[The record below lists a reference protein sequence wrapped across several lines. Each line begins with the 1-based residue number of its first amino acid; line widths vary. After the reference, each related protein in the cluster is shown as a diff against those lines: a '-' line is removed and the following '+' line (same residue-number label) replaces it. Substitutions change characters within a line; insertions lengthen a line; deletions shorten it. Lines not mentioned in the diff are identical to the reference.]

1 MPVALTNLAKYRE
14 SNTLEVKK
22 AEKGLPASLWE
33 TYSAFANT
41 NGGLILLGVSEDAKG
56 NLVIEGL
63 KKPEAML
70 QDFWNTLN
78 NQNKISLNILQTR
91 HALIEE
97 VEGKKIIAIE
107 VPRAER
113 QDKPVY
119 INDDLRQSFRRNHAG
134 DYRCTMPAIKAML
147 RDAANGTQDMMVMDK
162 MDLKVFDYETVKKYR
177 NVFNINHIRHVWSDY
192 NDETFL
198 LKLGALGRSEESR
211 KLCPT
216 GAGLV
221 MFGYEHEILREYPQ
235 YFLDYQEHFDESIRW
250 TDRFISSS
258 GEWSGNI
265 YDFYG
270 MAYNKLILNPC
281 FKTPFKMEGIYRVD
295 DTPVRKALREALAN
309 CLINADYYGEGGVV
323 IKSYKDKI
331 TIENPGILRLTVEE
345 AVSGGFSTP
354 RNGVLMKLFNLIDVG
369 ERSGSGI
376 PKVWKAWQDEGWGT
390 PEITERLES
399 LERTTLILP
408 VKSADNGD
416 GVPTKSTDNDEI
428 PTKSTDN
435 GDGVPIKSTGND
447 KIPTKSTDNDEIPTK
462 STDNGDGVPI
472 KSADNGGRAPIKTDT
487 QKSIIAEFIKENTE
501 IKSSDLLQ
509 VLNVKEERIKKLLQQ
524 MVAEGKIAVLG
535 AKKNR
540 TYKLKE

>member
-1 MPVALTNLAKYRE
+1 MIDLTKLTKYRE
-14 SNTLEVKK
+14 NNTLEVKK

-41 NGGLILLGVSEDAKG
+41 NGGVMLLGVSEDAKG
-56 NLVIEGL
+56 NLAITGV

-91 HALIEE
+91 HAAIEE
-97 VEGKKIIAIE
+97 VEGKKIIVIE

-119 INDDLRQSFRRNHAG
+119 INDDLRQSFRRNHSG
-134 DYRCTMPAIKAML
+134 DYRCKMPAIKAML
-147 RDAANGTQDMMVMDK
+147 RDAANATQDMVVLDK
-162 MDLKVFDYETVKKYR
+162 MDLQVFDYGTVRKYR
-177 NVFNINHIRHVWSDY
+177 NAFNINHIQHIWSDY
-192 NDETFL
+192 DDETFL
-198 LKLGALGRSEESR
+198 LKLGALGRSEENR

-281 FKTPFKMEGIYRVD
+281 FKTPFRMEGIYRVD

-309 CLINADYYGEGGVV
+309 CLINADYYGEGGIV
-323 IKSYKDKI
+323 IKNYKDKI

-354 RNGVLMKLFNLIDVG
+354 RNGILMKMFNLIDVG
-369 ERSGSGI
+369 ERAGSGI
-376 PKVWKAWQDEGWGT
+376 PKVWKAWQDEGWRT
-390 PEITERLES
+390 PKLTEGLES
-399 LERTTLILP
+399 LERTTLVLP
-408 VKSADNGD
+408 VKKIPIKNADNEMPMYLADSGTPTESAD
-416 GVPTKSTDNDEI
+416 K
-428 PTKSTDN
+428 K
-435 GDGVPIKSTGND
+435 
-447 KIPTKSTDNDEIPTK
+447 
-462 STDNGDGVPI
+462 VPI
-472 KSADNGGRAPIKTDT
+472 KSADKKVPIISADKKTSGKTDLKN
-487 QKSIIAEFIKENTE
+487 QQILDFLKKKGE
-501 IKSSDLLQ
+501 IKSKDLVAILGVKDRRVKYLLQ
-509 VLNVKEERIKKLLQQ
+509 GLVDNGLI
-524 MVAEGKIAVLG
+524 IALG
-535 AKKNR
+535 ANRNR

>member
-1 MPVALTNLAKYRE
+1 MIDLKNLAKYRE
-14 SNTLEVKK
+14 NNALEVKK

-41 NGGLILLGVSEDAKG
+41 NGGVVLLGVSEDAKG
-56 NLVIEGL
+56 NLAINGL

-78 NQNKISLNILQTR
+78 NQNKINLNILQTR
-91 HALIEE
+91 HASIEE
-97 VEGKKIIAIE
+97 VEGKKIIVIE

-119 INDDLRQSFRRNHAG
+119 INDDLRQSFRRNHSG
-134 DYRCTMPAIKAML
+134 DYRCKMPAIKAML
-147 RDAANGTQDMMVMDK
+147 RDAANETQDMAALDK
-162 MDLKVFDYETVKKYR
+162 MDMKVFDYETVKKYR
-177 NVFNINHIRHVWSDY
+177 NVFNINHIQHVWSDY
-192 NDETFL
+192 DDETFL
-198 LKLGALGRSEESR
+198 FKLGALGRSGENR

-221 MFGYEHEILREYPQ
+221 MFGYEHEILREYPR
-235 YFLDYQEHFDESIRW
+235 YFLDYQEHFDESTRW
-250 TDRFISSS
+250 TDRLISSS

-323 IKSYKDKI
+323 IKNYRDKI

-354 RNGVLMKLFNLIDVG
+354 RNGILMKMFNLIDVG
-369 ERSGSGI
+369 ERAGSGI

-390 PEITERLES
+390 PELTERLES
-399 LERTTLILP
+399 LERTTLVLP
-408 VKSADNGD
+408 VK
-416 GVPTKSTDNDEI
+416 K
-428 PTKSTDN
+428 
-435 GDGVPIKSTGND
+435 VPIKN
-447 KIPTKSTDNDEIPTK
+447 TDN
-462 STDNGDGVPI
+462 GVPI
-472 KSADNGGRAPIKTDT
+472 KSADNGVPIKSADNGVPIKGVDKKMSGRTDLKN
-487 QKSIIAEFIKENTE
+487 QQILDFLKEKGEVKSKDLIAILGVKDRRVKYLLQGLVDDGLIIA
-501 IKSSDLLQ
+501 
-509 VLNVKEERIKKLLQQ
+509 
-524 MVAEGKIAVLG
+524 LG
-535 AKKNR
+535 ANKNR